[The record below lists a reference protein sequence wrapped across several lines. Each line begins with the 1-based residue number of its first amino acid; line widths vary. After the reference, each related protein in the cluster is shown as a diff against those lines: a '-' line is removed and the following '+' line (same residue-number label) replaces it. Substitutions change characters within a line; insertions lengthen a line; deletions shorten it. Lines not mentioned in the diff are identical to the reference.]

1 MSIITDQK
9 IVINKNF
16 EQAINEVKSPTGDKA
31 SIPYRDWMEERKQVE
46 VFKVPIEYCR
56 YRLENGRISIETS
69 SYSVTT
75 KPLDQDSPE
84 DQEKIA
90 EYLNDDK
97 KNNEILKTLLRKDG
111 QTAVAVITADG
122 YLINGNRRKL
132 ILGQLFNEKKEE
144 KFKYIKVVI
153 LPGSEDPESPTIRD
167 IAMLEYRYQV
177 QSDGKS
183 DYSDMAKALTTRNNM
198 LKGLELEQMLRD
210 DPQYSN
216 LPDKAFKN
224 DLKKFERDTIGTL
237 KVVDEYLIKN
247 KIKGNYKMIQSR
259 WDSFKELNQRVFSRV
274 EDDGYL
280 DKYDIQED
288 EIGEFK
294 EAAFNIMKLKN
305 PKIINKS
312 RHSDFVRQI
321 NTWVKNSKD
330 DFLKISEV
338 GDISDDIT
346 DPQERETEW
355 EHTKSEE
362 VENLVKKV
370 HALTNKKIE
379 QEGPINKL
387 QDILRMLDHKYL
399 EEDKI
404 SRMPIDELDTAIKLT
419 NSIQTA
425 NKELQKT
432 FYDLKDNKSPKAL
445 KKHFENR

>member
-1 MSIITDQK
+1 
-9 IVINKNF
+9 
-16 EQAINEVKSPTGDKA
+16 
-31 SIPYRDWMEERKQVE
+31 
-46 VFKVPIEYCR
+46 
-56 YRLENGRISIETS
+56 
-69 SYSVTT
+69 
-75 KPLDQDSPE
+75 
-84 DQEKIA
+84 
-90 EYLNDDK
+90 
-97 KNNEILKTLLRKDG
+97 
-111 QTAVAVITADG
+111 
-122 YLINGNRRKL
+122 
-132 ILGQLFNEKKEE
+132 
-144 KFKYIKVVI
+144 
-153 LPGSEDPESPTIRD
+153 
-167 IAMLEYRYQV
+167 
-177 QSDGKS
+177 
-183 DYSDMAKALTTRNNM
+183 M

-237 KVVDEYLIKN
+237 KVVDEYLIQN
-247 KIKGNYKMIQSR
+247 KIKGNYKMIQTR

-338 GDISDDIT
+338 GDVSDDIT

-425 NKELQKT
+425 NRELQKT
-432 FYDLKDNKSPKAL
+432 FFDLKDNKSPKAL

>member
-237 KVVDEYLIKN
+237 KVVDEYLIQN
-247 KIKGNYKMIQSR
+247 KIKGNYKMIQTR

-338 GDISDDIT
+338 GDVSDDIT

>member
-75 KPLDQDSPE
+75 KPLNQDSPE

-237 KVVDEYLIKN
+237 KVVDEYLIQN
-247 KIKGNYKMIQSR
+247 KIKGNYKMIQTR

>member
-237 KVVDEYLIKN
+237 KVVDEYLIQN

-294 EAAFNIMKLKN
+294 EAAFNIIKLKN

>member
-75 KPLDQDSPE
+75 KPLKQDSPE

-237 KVVDEYLIKN
+237 KVVDEYLIQN

>member
-75 KPLDQDSPE
+75 KPLKQDSPE

-237 KVVDEYLIKN
+237 KVVDEYLIQN
-247 KIKGNYKMIQSR
+247 KIKGNYKMIQTR

-338 GDISDDIT
+338 GDVSDDIT

-425 NKELQKT
+425 NRELQKT
-432 FYDLKDNKSPKAL
+432 FFDLKDNKSPKAL

>member
-210 DPQYSN
+210 DPQYSS

-237 KVVDEYLIKN
+237 KVVDEYLIQN

>member
-237 KVVDEYLIKN
+237 KVVDEYLIQN

-338 GDISDDIT
+338 GDVSDDIT

-404 SRMPIDELDTAIKLT
+404 SRMPINELDTAIKLT

>member
-237 KVVDEYLIKN
+237 KVVDEYLIQN
-247 KIKGNYKMIQSR
+247 KIKGPESR
-259 WDSFKELNQRVFSRV
+259 
-274 EDDGYL
+274 
-280 DKYDIQED
+280 
-288 EIGEFK
+288 
-294 EAAFNIMKLKN
+294 
-305 PKIINKS
+305 
-312 RHSDFVRQI
+312 
-321 NTWVKNSKD
+321 
-330 DFLKISEV
+330 
-338 GDISDDIT
+338 
-346 DPQERETEW
+346 
-355 EHTKSEE
+355 
-362 VENLVKKV
+362 
-370 HALTNKKIE
+370 
-379 QEGPINKL
+379 
-387 QDILRMLDHKYL
+387 
-399 EEDKI
+399 
-404 SRMPIDELDTAIKLT
+404 
-419 NSIQTA
+419 
-425 NKELQKT
+425 
-432 FYDLKDNKSPKAL
+432 
-445 KKHFENR
+445 

>member
-237 KVVDEYLIKN
+237 KVVDEYLIQN

-338 GDISDDIT
+338 GDVSDDIT

>member
-237 KVVDEYLIKN
+237 KVVDEYLIQN

-338 GDISDDIT
+338 GDVSDDIT

-425 NKELQKT
+425 NRELQKT
-432 FYDLKDNKSPKAL
+432 FFDLKDNKSPKAL

>member
-237 KVVDEYLIKN
+237 KVVDEYLIQN

-355 EHTKSEE
+355 DHTKSEE

>member
-75 KPLDQDSPE
+75 KPLNQDLPE

-90 EYLNDDK
+90 EYLNNDK

-237 KVVDEYLIKN
+237 KVVDEYLVQN
-247 KIKGNYKMIQSR
+247 KIKGNYKMIQTR

>member
-16 EQAINEVKSPTGDKA
+16 EQAINDVKSPTGDKA

-90 EYLNDDK
+90 DYLNDDK

-237 KVVDEYLIKN
+237 KVVDEYLIQN

>member
-144 KFKYIKVVI
+144 KYKYIKVVI

-237 KVVDEYLIKN
+237 KVVDEYLIQN

>member
-237 KVVDEYLIKN
+237 KVVDEYLIQN

>member
-75 KPLDQDSPE
+75 KPLNQDSPD

-237 KVVDEYLIKN
+237 KVVDEYLVQN
-247 KIKGNYKMIQSR
+247 KIKGNYKMIQTR

>member
-237 KVVDEYLIKN
+237 KVVDEYLIQN

-370 HALTNKKIE
+370 LALTNKKIE

>member
-237 KVVDEYLIKN
+237 KVVDEYLIQN

-346 DPQERETEW
+346 NPQERETEW

>member
-237 KVVDEYLIKN
+237 KVVDEYLIQN

-321 NTWVKNSKD
+321 NTWVKNSKN

>member
-75 KPLDQDSPE
+75 KPLNQDSPE

-90 EYLNDDK
+90 DYLNDDK

-237 KVVDEYLIKN
+237 KVVDEYLVQN
-247 KIKGNYKMIQSR
+247 KIKGNYKMIQTR

>member
-132 ILGQLFNEKKEE
+132 ILEQLFNEKKEE

-237 KVVDEYLIKN
+237 KVVDEYLIQN

>member
-1 MSIITDQK
+1 MEE
-9 IVINKNF
+9 KNF

-237 KVVDEYLIKN
+237 KVVDEYLIQN

>member
-75 KPLDQDSPE
+75 KPLNQDSPE

-132 ILGQLFNEKKEE
+132 ILGELFNEKKEE

-237 KVVDEYLIKN
+237 KVVDEYLVQN
-247 KIKGNYKMIQSR
+247 KIKGNYKMIQTR

>member
-75 KPLDQDSPE
+75 KPLNQDSPE

-90 EYLNDDK
+90 EYLNNDK

-237 KVVDEYLIKN
+237 KVVDEYLVQN
-247 KIKGNYKMIQSR
+247 KIKGNYKMIQTR

>member
-237 KVVDEYLIKN
+237 KVVDEYLIQN

-259 WDSFKELNQRVFSRV
+259 WDSFKELNQRVFSRI

-404 SRMPIDELDTAIKLT
+404 SRMPINELDTAIKLT

>member
-75 KPLDQDSPE
+75 KPLKQDSPE

-237 KVVDEYLIKN
+237 KVVDEYLIQN
-247 KIKGNYKMIQSR
+247 KIKGNYKMIQTR

-338 GDISDDIT
+338 GDVSDDIT